1 MQEREYIKVLGKGI
15 RNSLAREKVIQ
26 EYEDHIEDSIN
37 ALIEKGLTLEEAEEE
52 SVRQMGNPKETAA
65 EMNQL
70 YQNIIEEARKKVKMH
85 YNITKFLQFRYKCDN
100 FEKKHK
106 NCFSIFKK

>member
-1 MQEREYIKVLGKGI
+1 MKKKLAVFFPGRRYGVDCPLLYYAESICREKGYDTLLYRVIGI
-15 RNSLAREKVIQ
+15 RHR
-26 EYEDHIEDSIN
+26 
-37 ALIEKGLTLEEAEEE
+37 
-52 SVRQMGNPKETAA
+52 NPLFRCV
-65 EMNQL
+65 L

>member
-1 MQEREYIKVLGKGI
+1 MSGSFFFCSGAAKVIMSGSIRPVNVNNMPAGYKVLMLHKD
-15 RNSLAREKVIQ
+15 NKTV
-26 EYEDHIEDSIN
+26 
-37 ALIEKGLTLEEAEEE
+37 
-52 SVRQMGNPKETAA
+52 NPLFRWV
-65 EMNQL
+65 L